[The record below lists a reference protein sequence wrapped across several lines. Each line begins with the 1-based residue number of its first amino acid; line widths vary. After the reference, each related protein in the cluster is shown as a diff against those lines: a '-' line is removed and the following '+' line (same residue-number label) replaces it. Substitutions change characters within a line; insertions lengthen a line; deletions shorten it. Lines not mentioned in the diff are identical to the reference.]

1 MTNGI
6 YTFAND
12 VVYDQ
17 LVALLNSIEANV
29 DPAIPV
35 CIIPYDDQL
44 DRVRSEIEKRP
55 NVTLFENA
63 ESIQYWENFAT
74 RAWGS
79 HRKAQRIWKERGWS
93 GTYRLERHRKLCCL
107 DGEFDQFIYFD
118 ADTLA
123 LSSLDRIFERLNQF
137 DWVTYDFQHR
147 SDFNYIMDCSEPKLF
162 DLFSPDYLAS
172 HLFCSGWFASKKGV
186 LDRQQLNELLTKLES
201 GESEVMAW
209 RDSDQA
215 VLNYLVLRSGLSYC
229 NLAFE
234 PDATGC
240 HWMSPFREE
249 NHLLYDQDQLVTY
262 LHYMSVASSQFRQ
275 LCAGIDVELPYRDL
289 FLHYRYLKSPHDR
302 PTEFKVPDRIS
313 QARSMMT
320 QFRKRK
326 MNNLNHRLRK
336 LKHQIKLCQQKP
348 TIE

>member
-1 MTNGI
+1 MTKGI

-12 VVYDQ
+12 VVFDQ

-44 DRVRSEIEKRP
+44 DRVRSEIKQRS
-55 NVTLFENA
+55 NVTLFKNA
-63 ESIQYWENFAT
+63 ESIAYWEDFAA

-79 HRKAQRIWKERGWS
+79 HRKAQRVWKERGWS
-93 GTYRLERHRKLCCL
+93 STYRLERHRKLCCL
-107 DGEFDQFIYFD
+107 DGEFDQYVYFD

-123 LSSLDRIFERLNQF
+123 LSSLDRVFEKLNQF
-137 DWVTYDFQHR
+137 DWVTYDFQHC
-147 SDFNYIMDCSEPKLF
+147 SDFNYIVDCSEPKLF
-162 DLFSPDYLAS
+162 DLFSQDYLAS

-186 LDRQQLNELLTKLES
+186 FDRARLNELLNKLES

-215 VLNYLVLRSGLSYC
+215 VLNYLVLRSGISYC

-234 PDATGC
+234 ADATGC
-240 HWMSPFREE
+240 HWTSQFHEKDHR
-249 NHLLYDQDQLVTY
+249 LYDDNDRQVTY
-262 LHYMSVASSQFRQ
+262 LHYMSVSSSQFRQ
-275 LCAGIDVELPYRDL
+275 LCAGHDVELPYRDL

-302 PTEFKVPDRIS
+302 PQQFKSPSAFTRASSLITKFKK
-313 QARSMMT
+313 Q
-320 QFRKRK
+320 K
-326 MNNLNHRLRK
+326 MNNLDHRFRQLQQQLNKLRS
-336 LKHQIKLCQQKP
+336 
-348 TIE
+348 